1 MASGSLPSAHCCGLS
16 SRGGASKRD
25 KKLEKEREIMC
36 VCVGRS
42 GRWAKGKGKVP
53 QKAGGRR
60 E

>member
-1 MASGSLPSAHCCGLS
+1 M
-16 SRGGASKRD
+16 SKRD
-25 KKLEKEREIMC
+25 KELEKEREIMC